1 MSSHHI
7 VRENQEP
14 ALLIEDLFLIDEED
28 LGQLLEW
35 SPTILI
41 QEGTMDLLD
50 ARGYK
55 FDIVFTK
62 SAINASQENLKV
74 ISYDVA
80 FLKAA
85 IEYLIA
91 HQYKAVN
98 IVSDQLDLGYYRAYL
113 EQINIVLLSNG
124 FRYYFVTTGFTKWKA
139 EGERILIGGIDKD
152 EDIKYTGL
160 IKINDKEYEM
170 EKDGLFILEF
180 SQVKYILIGEKIT

>member
-14 ALLIEDLFLIDEED
+14 ALLIEDLFLIDGED

-35 SPTILI
+35 SPTII
-41 QEGTMDLLD
+41 IEEGTMDLLD

-55 FDIVFTK
+55 FDIVFTQN
-62 SAINASQENLKV
+62 AINASQENLKV

-85 IEYLIA
+85 IEHLIA

-113 EQINIVLLSNG
+113 EQINIVLFSKG
-124 FRYYFVTTGFTKWKA
+124 FRYYFVKTGFTKWKA
-139 EGERILIGGIDKD
+139 EGERILIVSADKD
-152 EDIKYTGL
+152 EDIKRTGL
-160 IKINDKEYEM
+160 TKINEKEYEM
-170 EKDGLFILEF
+170 ENDGLFILEF
-180 SQVKYILIGEKIT
+180 SHVKYILIGEKIA

>member
-35 SPTILI
+35 SPTIVI
-41 QEGTMDLLD
+41 EERTMDLLD

-62 SAINASQENLKV
+62 NAIDASQENLKV

-113 EQINIVLLSNG
+113 EQINIVLFSNG

-139 EGERILIGGIDKD
+139 EGERILIVSADKD

-160 IKINDKEYEM
+160 TKINDKEYEM
-170 EKDGLFILEF
+170 ENDGLFTLEF
-180 SQVKYILIGEKIT
+180 SDVKYILIGEKIT

>member
-14 ALLIEDLFLIDEED
+14 ALLIEDLFLIDGED

-35 SPTILI
+35 SPTII
-41 QEGTMDLLD
+41 IEEGTMDLLD

-55 FDIVFTK
+55 FDIVFTQN
-62 SAINASQENLKV
+62 AINASQENLKV

-113 EQINIVLLSNG
+113 EQINIVLFSKG
-124 FRYYFVTTGFTKWKA
+124 FRYYFVKTGFTKWKA
-139 EGERILIGGIDKD
+139 EGERILIVSADKD

-160 IKINDKEYEM
+160 TKINDEEYEM
-170 EKDGLFILEF
+170 ENDGLFILEF
-180 SQVKYILIGEKIT
+180 SHVKYILIGEKIT